1 MSVLPISRRVF
12 LTCVLST
19 IVLTVAPAQVN
30 FTGPQPGDV
39 YREFSRAMPATGDT
53 WRVTDP
59 NINLGVYPQADPF
72 VPNPR
77 VPLTVSDLQGA
88 TRVEAVIS
96 LWGGHI
102 GTTGKKV
109 RFNNNS
115 WITIPELG
123 SQNGIPAGHNGQ
135 CYINEVTVTVN
146 VPLAHLI
153 TGTNY
158 FEGTNTGQTCYNFGW
173 GQHGWYNLMLRVYYN
188 PSQKSHPTGRISTPS
203 TGGTIG
209 ENPTVAATVTGGSV
223 DRIDFLASYYGYDTD
238 GDGVYTGYHYDY
250 HPASVSE
257 GSMNI
262 RNHVGT
268 ATGSSRQVT
277 WNTQWVPDQ
286 AQGGIRLLARMRDA
300 SGVWYCTEEVT
311 GLSLSR
317 AGSVKLYVS
326 STLRERAWARGDL
339 PVVTSTVTIPS
350 SESVADATAAVYHNR
365 TWNGIDSAREPGET
379 HYRRFNGWTDGEYGD
394 NHFYS
399 YDVRTVPINQLKQGT
414 NTFSFYSE
422 TTKHHGI
429 EILWPGPALTV
440 RYGSAPS
447 SVPPSITAHPSNQT
461 IAEGETATFTVAA
474 TGSSPL
480 AFQWQKNSSD
490 ISGATGASY
499 TTPVVAAADS
509 GSRYRCVV
517 ANPHGTATSNEGL
530 LSVIRVLPPSIT
542 ADPTPKTVL
551 DGQPASFSVTATG
564 TAPLTFQWQK
574 NAVNIA
580 GANGSTYNIAA
591 AVYADSG
598 ALFRCIVSNLK
609 GADTSNSALLSVTA
623 VAPAIITHPANQQVS
638 VGDTA
643 TFTVIASGSLPRSY
657 EWLKD
662 GSPIPGANAASYS
675 IVAATADSG
684 AAFRCRVTNG
694 AGSVTSDPGYLI
706 VGTFPPTITAH
717 PVQAFVG
724 LNETATFSV
733 TATGTKPLT
742 YQWQRDSVDIPGANA
757 PSYTTPP
764 IVSDDNG
771 RSYRCVVTN
780 DYGTDTSEAAILS
793 VTSDALN
800 MIANGGF
807 ELGTVPW
814 VFYSNG
820 SASFANDSAGPQT
833 PHAAHLAVATPGDNV
848 QLYQTKITLDRDTS
862 YTLLF
867 KAYSSSGHDFEVNLH
882 KHVSPYTNYGLAET
896 VFDLATSWKDFR
908 KDFTAAGFSGTANDG
923 RLRFWLSPYDATGDR
938 FFIDDVVLVKTS
950 TLVAPTITRQPLGT
964 SAKEGETATF
974 SVVVSGT
981 TPFTYQWE
989 KNLVAITGAN
999 SASYTTP
1006 PVTLADHNVQ
1016 FRCVVTNLVGSVTSD
1031 PALLSIVPLDV
1042 KQTPEQPKQ
1051 FYLAQNHPNPFNPS
1065 TVIRFGLP
1073 TGAHVTIK
1081 VNNLLGQEVRT
1092 LVDEFLVAGTHQ
1104 ITFRA
1109 DGLPSG
1115 MYLYRMQ
1122 SGSFIATKKL
1132 VLIK

>member
-1 MSVLPISRRVF
+1 MSVLSFSGRVVS
-12 LTCVLST
+12 TCVLT
-19 IVLTVAPAQVN
+19 TVVLTMAPAQVD
-30 FTGPQPGDV
+30 FTGPRPGDV
-39 YREFSRAMPATGDT
+39 YREYSRAMPATGDT

-77 VPLTVSDLQGA
+77 LPLTVNDLQGA

-102 GTTGKKV
+102 GTTGKKI
-109 RFNNNS
+109 RFNNNN

-123 SQNGIPAGHNGQ
+123 SQNGIPSGHNGQ
-135 CYINEVTVTVN
+135 CYISEVTLTVN

-153 TGTNY
+153 SGTNY

-173 GQHGWYNLMLRVYYN
+173 GQHGWYNLMLRVYYD
-188 PSQKSHPTGRISTPS
+188 PAQKSHPTGHISTPS

-209 ENPTVAATVTGGSV
+209 ENPTVSATVAGGNV

-238 GDGVYTGYHYDY
+238 GDGIYTGYHYDY
-250 HPASVSE
+250 QPASISE

-268 ATGSSRQVT
+268 ATGSTRQVT

-311 GLSLSR
+311 GLTLSR
-317 AGSVKLYVS
+317 TGSVKLYVS

-350 SESVADATAAVYHNR
+350 SETIADATAAVYHNR
-365 TWNGIDSAREPGET
+365 TWNGIDTAREPGET

-414 NTFSFYSE
+414 NTFSFYSQ

-461 IAEGETATFTVAA
+461 IGEGETATFTVAA
-474 TGSSPL
+474 TGSAPL

-490 ISGATGASY
+490 ISGATSASY
-499 TTPVVAAADS
+499 TTPVLAAADS

-517 ANPHGTATSNEGL
+517 SNPHGTATSNEAL
-530 LSVIRVLPPSIT
+530 LIVTRVLAPTIT
-542 ADPTPKTVL
+542 AEPTPKTVQ

-564 TAPLTFQWQK
+564 SAPLTYQWQK
-574 NAVNIA
+574 NAANIA
-580 GANGSTYNIAA
+580 GANGPTYNIAA

-598 ALFRCIVSNLK
+598 ALFRCIVSNSK

-623 VAPAIITHPANQQVS
+623 LAPTITTHPANLQVS

-643 TFTVIASGSLPRSY
+643 TFTVIAAGSLPRSY
-657 EWLKD
+657 EWLR
-662 GSPIPGANAASYS
+662 GGNPIPGANSASYS
-675 IVAATADSG
+675 FVAAKADSG
-684 AAFRCRVTNG
+684 AAFRCKVTNG
-694 AGSVTSDPGYLI
+694 AGSVTSDPAYLI

-742 YQWQRDSVDIPGANA
+742 YRWQRDSVDIPGANA
-757 PSYTTPP
+757 LSYTTPP
-764 IVSDDNG
+764 IVLDDNG

-780 DYGTDTSEAAILS
+780 DYGTAISEAAVLS

-807 ELGTVPW
+807 EQGRSPW
-814 VFYSNG
+814 VFYSDG
-820 SASFANDSAGPQT
+820 SASFTNDSAGPQT
-833 PHAAHLAVATPGDNV
+833 PHAAHVAVATPGE
-848 QLYQTKITLDRDTS
+848 Q
-862 YTLLF
+862 
-867 KAYSSSGHDFEVNLH
+867 
-882 KHVSPYTNYGLAET
+882 
-896 VFDLATSWKDFR
+896 
-908 KDFTAAGFSGTANDG
+908 
-923 RLRFWLSPYDATGDR
+923 
-938 FFIDDVVLVKTS
+938 
-950 TLVAPTITRQPLGT
+950 
-964 SAKEGETATF
+964 
-974 SVVVSGT
+974 
-981 TPFTYQWE
+981 
-989 KNLVAITGAN
+989 
-999 SASYTTP
+999 
-1006 PVTLADHNVQ
+1006 
-1016 FRCVVTNLVGSVTSD
+1016 C
-1031 PALLSIVPLDV
+1031 PALSSKHLTGQRYVLHAAVQSIL
-1042 KQTPEQPKQ
+1042 QQ
-1051 FYLAQNHPNPFNPS
+1051 
-1065 TVIRFGLP
+1065 
-1073 TGAHVTIK
+1073 
-1081 VNNLLGQEVRT
+1081 
-1092 LVDEFLVAGTHQ
+1092 
-1104 ITFRA
+1104 RA
-1109 DGLPSG
+1109 
-1115 MYLYRMQ
+1115 
-1122 SGSFIATKKL
+1122 
-1132 VLIK
+1132 